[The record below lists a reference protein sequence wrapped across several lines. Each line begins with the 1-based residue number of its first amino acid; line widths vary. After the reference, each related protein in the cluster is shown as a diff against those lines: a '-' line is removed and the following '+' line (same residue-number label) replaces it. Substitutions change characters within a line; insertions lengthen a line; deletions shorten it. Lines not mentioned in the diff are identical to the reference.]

1 MVEKIDV
8 EAVPEKVVEPQEKVQ
23 EEIGAGSL
31 DAEAAP
37 VKVQKAKQK
46 AYVPWYKKPW
56 FRRKILPW
64 LFILPITIL
73 YAMVVIG
80 PALSAI
86 GYSLTDWSG
95 IGDAN
100 FIGLENFRKLIFED
114 ANYRKAFTNNIIWMA
129 FFLTVPFVLSL
140 IVASLLAGIKRGAM
154 VFRTALFVPYILPS
168 VIVIS
173 IWSNLLS
180 PRTGLG
186 AQFAKSGIGQW
197 AEAMGMPTL
206 NRAFLGNPDTALLSI
221 AFVDNWHFWVF
232 LVVLFLAAMQG
243 ISPALYDAA
252 KVDGAN
258 WWQEFYH
265 VTLPG
270 IRPTL
275 VFMLM
280 MVAIWSFLVFDYVWL
295 LTQGGPAGA
304 SEVLGT
310 FLYKEA
316 FNRFE
321 AGYASAVG
329 LTISFFAML
338 IMGIVIWLRRRGVEI

>member
-1 MVEKIDV
+1 MSEKVDVEGVPKEVTASRRPATEGIVTEKMDV
-8 EAVPEKVVEPQEKVQ
+8 EAVPERTK
-23 EEIGAGSL
+23 
-31 DAEAAP
+31 AP
-37 VKVQKAKQK
+37 PQK
-46 AYVPWYKKPW
+46 AYVRWYNRPFFRKK
-56 FRRKILPW
+56 IVPW
-64 LFILPITIL
+64 LFILPITVL
-73 YAMVVIG
+73 YTLVVIG

-114 ANYRKAFTNNIIWMA
+114 DSYRTAFRNNIAWMI
-129 FFLTVPFVLSL
+129 FFLTVPFALSL

-168 VIVIS
+168 VIVAS
-173 IWSNLLS
+173 IWANLLS
-180 PRTGLG
+180 PRNGVG
-186 AQFAKSGIGQW
+186 AQFAKSSLGQW
-197 AEAMGMPTL
+197 TEALGAPTL
-206 NRAFLGNPDTALLSI
+206 NRAFLGNPDTALISI

-243 ISPALYDAA
+243 ISPALYDSA
-252 KVDGAN
+252 KMDGAN

-310 FLYKEA
+310 ILYKEA

-321 AGYASAVG
+321 AGYASAIG

-338 IMGIVIWLRRRGVEI
+338 IMGIVVWLRRRGVEI

>member
-1 MVEKIDV
+1 VTVNLIGGFSFIRKEGIMTEIMGVDG
-8 EAVPEKVVEPQEKVQ
+8 VPEKETMKRRQPN
-23 EEIGAGSL
+23 L
-31 DAEAAP
+31 
-37 VKVQKAKQK
+37 
-46 AYVPWYKKPW
+46 PWHKRPFFRKK
-56 FRRKILPW
+56 IVPW

-73 YAMVVIG
+73 YTLVVIG
-80 PALSAI
+80 PALSSI

-95 IGDAN
+95 IGDAD

-114 ANYRKAFTNNIIWMA
+114 DGYRQAFGNNIAWML
-129 FFLTVPFVLSL
+129 FFLTVPFALSL
-140 IVASLLAGIKRGAM
+140 IVASLLAGIKRGAFA
-154 VFRTALFVPYILPS
+154 FRTALFVPYIFPS
-168 VIVIS
+168 VVVAS
-173 IWSNLLS
+173 IWANLLS
-180 PRTGLG
+180 PRNGIG
-186 AQFAKSGIGQW
+186 AQFAKSSVGQW
-197 AEAMGMPTL
+197 AESLGAPTL
-206 NRAFLGNPDTALLSI
+206 DRAFLGNPDTALLSI
-221 AFVDNWHFWVF
+221 AFVDNWRFWVF

-243 ISPALYDAA
+243 ISPSLYDAA

-295 LTQGGPAGA
+295 LTQGGPAGS

-338 IMGIVIWLRRRGVEI
+338 IMGIVVWMRRRGVEI